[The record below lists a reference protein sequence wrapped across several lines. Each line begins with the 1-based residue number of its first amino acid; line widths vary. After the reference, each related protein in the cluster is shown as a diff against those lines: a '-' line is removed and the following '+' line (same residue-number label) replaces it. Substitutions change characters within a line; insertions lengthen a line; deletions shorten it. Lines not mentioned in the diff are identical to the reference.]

1 MELLLSE
8 SIQNYANYMKVTS
21 SFCVFSIIYIYF
33 LMELL
38 ILTVL
43 SGTTNVHMQYLPLK
57 TTSLF
62 SLTRAISLYT
72 SWYLSKFG

>member
-21 SFCVFSIIYIYF
+21 SFCVFSIIIF
-33 LMELL
+33 LKMELL

>member
-21 SFCVFSIIYIYF
+21 SFCVFSIIIF
-33 LMELL
+33 LKMELL

-57 TTSLF
+57 TASLF